1 MQIFKRILLSLAA
14 LAVIAFGVAVFYVA
28 LHHDPGANGS
38 GGGDEKYMFL
48 QQVDTRLQVQNDG
61 DLAVTEM
68 LSYDLGSNA
77 WHGLYQDILL
87 KHDEQIKSVKVAR
100 VTGGFEQDL
109 KPGSGIELGVGG
121 DFGTY
126 GWGDVEDPTRRLRVV
141 WNVNDT
147 GNQQFVVRYVLKNA
161 VGNYSDASSL
171 LWDVWGT
178 GWETGV
184 GRLNVGVIFPRKINA
199 IYPRTDGFQF
209 RVSKPE
215 LNHRSG
221 TFHVNELPAGNYVQ
235 VQATG
240 APLTGTA
247 RKDSDILPEVAKEQ
261 AQIDAYNANRTKESA
276 ELRDRSFVWFLLWAL
291 AGALF
296 GLLVV
301 FLFYLWLGR
310 DPTKKIAAGGTYQ
323 YPPEKIP
330 APVIG
335 KALGGVETENLVSA
349 TLLSLLQN
357 DVFRVL
363 PSTTKKED
371 IGIMNNVG
379 ETTYDASKVNAF
391 EQPIANLLQSAIDTH
406 PEHAPDFTKLKKYL
420 SATEAETAIDKFNK
434 ALDKQMPEYNL
445 KKTFRGYLRRTVICV
460 LADAIYIL
468 ALVAILFNGGNDAWA
483 RWDNVWFTLPL
494 IGFSSVLFFAALEGN
509 AFYRLKPDQAERVRK
524 WETYQD
530 FFAKMDLSREY
541 PLTVEIWDEALIYA
555 AAFGYAKKVITNM
568 PRTSADGSRVG
579 DTRGLGSIATNAY
592 AASAI
597 SSMTSGMSS
606 VTGMASSSS
615 SGGGGSSGGSSGG
628 GGGGGW

>member
-1 MQIFKRILLSLAA
+1 
-14 LAVIAFGVAVFYVA
+14 
-28 LHHDPGANGS
+28 
-38 GGGDEKYMFL
+38 
-48 QQVDTRLQVQNDG
+48 
-61 DLAVTEM
+61 
-68 LSYDLGSNA
+68 
-77 WHGLYQDILL
+77 
-87 KHDEQIKSVKVAR
+87 
-100 VTGGFEQDL
+100 
-109 KPGSGIELGVGG
+109 
-121 DFGTY
+121 
-126 GWGDVEDPTRRLRVV
+126 
-141 WNVNDT
+141 
-147 GNQQFVVRYVLKNA
+147 
-161 VGNYSDASSL
+161 
-171 LWDVWGT
+171 
-178 GWETGV
+178 
-184 GRLNVGVIFPRKINA
+184 
-199 IYPRTDGFQF
+199 
-209 RVSKPE
+209 
-215 LNHRSG
+215 
-221 TFHVNELPAGNYVQ
+221 
-235 VQATG
+235 
-240 APLTGTA
+240 
-247 RKDSDILPEVAKEQ
+247 
-261 AQIDAYNANRTKESA
+261 
-276 ELRDRSFVWFLLWAL
+276 
-291 AGALF
+291 
-296 GLLVV
+296 
-301 FLFYLWLGR
+301 
-310 DPTKKIAAGGTYQ
+310 
-323 YPPEKIP
+323 
-330 APVIG
+330 VIG

-460 LADAIYIL
+460 LVDAIYIL